1 MADAAPLA
9 PTPLPGRANDSW
21 LPGDPRP
28 DLHAMIRV
36 DHAGEY
42 GATRIYAGQLAVLG
56 HRHPK
61 AGLIRHMAE
70 QEAVHLSTFEGLI
83 REHGVRPTALHPFWN
98 VAGYALGAVT
108 ALVGPKMAMACT
120 AAVETEIDKHYE
132 DQLTELGDSDP
143 ELSGTIRRF
152 QAEELE
158 HKATAIEHGAED
170 TAAYPLTSAAI
181 RLGCRLAIALS
192 KRI

>member
-1 MADAAPLA
+1 MADASPLA
-9 PTPLPGRANDSW
+9 PPLGW
-21 LPGDPRP
+21 KPGDPRP
-28 DLHAMIRV
+28 DLPSTIRV

-56 HRHPK
+56 DRHPK
-61 AGLIRHMAE
+61 AGLIRHMAS
-70 QEAVHLSTFEGLI
+70 QEAVHLSTFERLM
-83 REHGVRPTALHPFWN
+83 RERGVRPTALHPLWN

-108 ALVGPKMAMACT
+108 ALAGPRMAMACT

-132 DQLTELGDSDP
+132 DQLSELGDAEP
-143 ELSGTIRRF
+143 ELAGTIRRF

-170 TAAYPLTSAAI
+170 AAAYPLTSAVI
-181 RLGCRLAIALS
+181 RLGCRLAIRLS